1 MFFLLLFNLNGFIIG
16 LILCDSVLKYE
27 SFVGCFFIYKAFIMK
42 DDFYTMGGGHF
53 WEDVFFYQK
62 WRIQRNYVTKKCRL
76 LDNWDI
82 RRHEGS
88 FEECRKAF
96 IAYIEAYQ
104 LARQKGHM
112 IIMIHSLGQSKNI
125 FKPLWRRALKNG
137 FMAAAVNY
145 PSTQKGLD
153 AHVKQFHFFLDH
165 LEDVDTISF
174 VTYGIGSVILQKLFA
189 DKAQWQSRLKLARI
203 VEVAPYT
210 YGSELMEFLGDN
222 KLTGFFVGPMAKD
235 LAPDKVKKLP
245 QISEMPLGI
254 ILTNKPWWKK
264 ILETITLSLMPK
276 PLPNEVKDLTK
287 AKDVVYIRSHRL
299 NIFNN
304 KEICRATVDFLKK
317 GKF

>member
-1 MFFLLLFNLNGFIIG
+1 MFL
-16 LILCDSVLKYE
+16 YE
-27 SFVGCFFIYKAFIMK
+27 AEVYMK

-62 WRIQRNYVTKKCRL
+62 WRIQRNFVTKRCRL

-96 IAYIEAYQ
+96 IKYIDAYQ

-125 FKPLWRRALKNG
+125 FRPLWREALKKG

-145 PSTQKGLD
+145 PSSQKSLE

-165 LEDVDTISF
+165 LEDVDTVSF
-174 VTYGIGSVILQKLFA
+174 VTYGAGSAVCQKLLA
-189 DKAQWQSRLKLARI
+189 EQAPWQSRLKLARV
-203 VEVAPYT
+203 VEVCPYIH
-210 YGSELMEFLGDN
+210 GSELLEKLNQN
-222 KLTGFFVGPMAKD
+222 KLTSFVVGPMAQD
-235 LAPDKVKKLP
+235 LIPKKVQKLP
-245 QISEMPLGI
+245 RITKMETGI
-254 ILTNKPWWKK
+254 VLSNKSWLQKL
-264 ILETITLSLMPK
+264 LEIVTLSAGP
-276 PLPNEVKDLTK
+276 EYSAEQVKQITK
-287 AKDVVYIRSHRL
+287 ASAVTYIKCHR
-299 NIFNN
+299 FNVFDN
-304 KEICRATVDFLKK
+304 ADICKAAINFLKN